1 MFMRAVHRTD
11 ALLLVSL
18 QYYFL
23 GAVPCSPACVCVYP
37 RHSADEL
44 KDDERRSGACTS
56 GDEHRLGPV
65 SSWAGVRCDGQLL
78 LSPLAVCSHN
88 STRTYP
94 TTMCALL
101 LRLPFD
107 VLEYVVETL
116 DRRDL
121 LSLALSCSAWKD
133 IIIPRHLEYRE
144 ISLSVDHHSIW
155 KHLAERPNLAAN
167 VRRLVISD
175 SEFCHSVLS
184 FPVISC
190 FRWQIPTTLV
200 PPWSDSPFPR
210 VQQQDYPLMALRN
223 MRLLKTL
230 EFDNVSR
237 WSQGSPDTLSQFLA
251 HVPSIEQLIVK
262 SSRSRGAVVEGNP
275 EDAQVSTSTIQ
286 GRLYLIRRSI
296 AGGLGAPEPQVGHV
310 DRNALG

>member
-1 MFMRAVHRTD
+1 MLVLQAETSTDSGRCLAVD
-11 ALLLVSL
+11 GSL
-18 QYYFL
+18 RFV
-23 GAVPCSPACVCVYP
+23 A
-37 RHSADEL
+37 
-44 KDDERRSGACTS
+44 RR
-56 GDEHRLGPV
+56 RWV
-65 SSWAGVRCDGQLL
+65 L

-107 VLEYVVETL
+107 VLEYIIETL

-175 SEFCHSVLS
+175 SEFYHSVLS

-210 VQQQDYPLMALRN
+210 VQQKDYPLMALRN
-223 MRLLKTL
+223 MRLLTTL
-230 EFDNVSR
+230 EFDNISR
-237 WSQGSPDTLSQFLA
+237 WCQGSPDTLSQFLA
-251 HVPSIEQLIVK
+251 HVPSIEHLIVR
-262 SSRSRGAVVEGNP
+262 SSRSRGAVVDGKP
-275 EDAQVSTSTIQ
+275 EDAQVSTSTMYKAVYIHTTV
-286 GRLYLIRRSI
+286 ISRRFGSS
-296 AGGLGAPEPQVGHV
+296 LTSSRPC
-310 DRNALG
+310 